1 MKKVDNQLPGAYIQG
16 NDSWIKFVKMSD
28 MKLTILLLLT
38 VGFANG
44 QSITNVDFKVLPG
57 DLVEVTY
64 SLINT
69 EPNTSYTIEL
79 YASLDGGYDFPIRA
93 YSVIGDVGPRI
104 RGGGRKTIRWKVLD
118 DVPSLVSNNLVLKV
132 TGVGKS
138 TLMGIFMSIFTG
150 TRFTKR
156 MSDGF
161 TMFGGTDL
169 TQNQDSQYFTGLVD
183 NRQLIAVNNL
193 RLGFRVTKV
202 PFVYRLEVLHRSW
215 DLHFDPATTDRLRFL
230 FAATEADLDRTTV
243 LNYTSF
249 NWSVAYTPLPVFG
262 LFLPQVGG
270 GVSYSYF
277 NMGATIEATNS
288 VVANPGIF
296 AEVGM
301 QANLFRWL
309 KLNIGLRRDFLK
321 PHLNFTR
328 SYIDLGIHFSS
339 R

>member
-1 MKKVDNQLPGAYIQG
+1 MIIL
-16 NDSWIKFVKMSD
+16 VKMSE
-28 MKLTILLLLT
+28 MKLITLLLLLT
-38 VGFANG
+38 VGFISG

-57 DLVEVTY
+57 DLVEVRY

-79 YASLDGGYDFPIRA
+79 YASLDGGYYFPIRA
-93 YSVIGDVGPRI
+93 HSVIGDVGSRI

-118 DVPSLVSNNLVLKV
+118 DVPNLVSDNLVLKV
-132 TGVGKS
+132 TGVGRS
-138 TLMGIFMSIFTG
+138 TMTGVFMSIFTG
-150 TRFTKR
+150 NRFTKR

-161 TMFGGTDL
+161 TMFGGRGLTQTQDSRYFTDL
-169 TQNQDSQYFTGLVD
+169 LDNKQLV
-183 NRQLIAVNNL
+183 LVNNL
-193 RLGFRVTKV
+193 RLGFRVTRV
-202 PFVYRLEVLHRSW
+202 PFVYRLEALHSSW
-215 DLHFDPATTDRLRFL
+215 DMHFDPATTDRLRFL
-230 FAATEADLDRTTV
+230 LVATEFDVDQAMV

-249 NWSVAYTPLPVFG
+249 SWSVAYTPLPVFG

-277 NMGATIEATNS
+277 NMGTSVEAKTS

-296 AEVGM
+296 AEVGI

-309 KLNIGLRRDFLK
+309 KFNFGLRRDFFN

-328 SYIDLGIHFSS
+328 SYIDLGIHISS